1 MLPDLFEVILPEEP
15 VITLCPVKKPIKKP
29 EAFEIKAS
37 GDGGGYEIHNFMP
50 KNWWYSNEKR
60 RTDQLSYRSN
70 CRSLRRVA

>member
-1 MLPDLFEVILPEEP
+1 M
-15 VITLCPVKKPIKKP
+15 KKPIKKP